1 MTPAVNLDLLSAFA
15 IGLLGSGHCIVMCGG
30 ISSML
35 TTAISQNGGQKYLHV
50 TGYHIGRILSYT
62 IFGAIVGFTGSMAV
76 KGFGLPLNA
85 LQVVAGLFL
94 ILLGLYIGQW
104 FMALTKV
111 ESFGKYL
118 WQFISPMTKRFL
130 PVRNTKQ
137 AVSLG
142 ILWGWL
148 PCGLIYSTLS
158 WSLASGSAING
169 GMIMLF
175 FGIGTLPAMMATS
188 FGALNIKPILVN
200 KMFRNIVAL
209 LLISYGSYTLSV
221 ATGLMI

>member
-1 MTPAVNLDLLSAFA
+1 MNLDLLSAFA

-62 IFGAIVGFTGSMAV
+62 IFGAIVGFTGSMAI

-111 ESFGKYL
+111 ESIGKYL
-118 WQFISPMTKRFL
+118 WQFISPMTKKFL

>member
-1 MTPAVNLDLLSAFA
+1 VNLDLLSAFA

-188 FGALNIKPILVN
+188 FGALNLKPILVN

>member
-1 MTPAVNLDLLSAFA
+1 MNLDLLSAFA

-188 FGALNIKPILVN
+188 FGALNLKPILVN